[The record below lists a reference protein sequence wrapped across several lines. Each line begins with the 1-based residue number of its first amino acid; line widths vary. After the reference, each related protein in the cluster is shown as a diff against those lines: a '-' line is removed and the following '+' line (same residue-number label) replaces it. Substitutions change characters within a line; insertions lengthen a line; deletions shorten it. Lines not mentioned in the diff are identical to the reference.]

1 MLRQQTEI
9 IFLRKKSL
17 LVLGNYTFK
26 LPEYTGKL
34 EEPASKSTLYNFKP
48 RLDAGFVLSN

>member
-34 EEPASKSTLYNFKP
+34 EEPASKFTLYNFKS

>member
-17 LVLGNYTFK
+17 LVLGNYPFK